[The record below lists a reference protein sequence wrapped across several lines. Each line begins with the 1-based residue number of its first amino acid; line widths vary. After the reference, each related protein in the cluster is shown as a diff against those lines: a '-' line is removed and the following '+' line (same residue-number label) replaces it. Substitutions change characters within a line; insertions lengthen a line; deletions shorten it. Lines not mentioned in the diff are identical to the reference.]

1 MSSYAIV
8 FDLALLEG
16 KNGEPNPVTAT
27 IYNMIATQ
35 AHLVGHAIK
44 NGKLE
49 DPVPYLDLIADRPET
64 DRAKIIEWLDFNDLQ
79 RPRALRLAND
89 DIGNDQILAVFDA
102 DPKRIVMWREINVSC
117 FQLEEPPRIAL
128 PNLKV

>member
-1 MSSYAIV
+1 M
-8 FDLALLEG
+8 LEG

-27 IYNMIATQ
+27 LYNMISVQ
-35 AHLVGHAIK
+35 AQMTGYAIK
-44 NGKLE
+44 EGKLP
-49 DPVPYLDLIADRPET
+49 DATPFVDLIADRPET

-79 RPRALRLAND
+79 RPRALRLSND

-102 DPKRIVMWREINVSC
+102 DPKRIVMWRGINVAC
-117 FQLEEPPRIAL
+117 FQLEEPPRIAI